1 MTSHRFAFIGKRI
14 VQTIPLL
21 LVVLVAVFSMLKL
34 VPGDPARQ
42 VAGPRA
48 SEAQIAVVR
57 EQLGLNESL
66 PAQFFGYL
74 SRIVHGDLGMTANG
88 ALHVSDVIRQNAP
101 VTALV
106 LSITIVF
113 TALIAIPLAMLASH
127 RPNGVIDR
135 GLQVMATFGVGIP
148 TFWMGIVLLAV
159 VALPT
164 GAFPTGG
171 WGDTFAEQLRA
182 STLPALAL
190 SISVAPI
197 LFASLRS
204 SIIEVKR
211 SDYYTA
217 ARAAGVEGSRLI
229 RKFVLRNAAVPPIA
243 LLAALTTIL
252 LSGVVVVEATFGLP
266 GLGQTLVEGAK
277 KRDFNVVQG
286 LTLLFTVCVVGVNL
300 LGDVLIAIV
309 DPRVE
314 LS

>member
-1 MTSHRFAFIGKRI
+1 MTPNRFAFVGKRFL
-14 VQTIPLL
+14 QTIPLL
-21 LVVLVAVFSMLKL
+21 LLVLVAVFSMLKL

-48 SEAQIAVVR
+48 SEAQINAIR
-57 EQLGLNESL
+57 EQLGLNDSL
-66 PAQFFGYL
+66 PAQFLNYL
-74 SRIVHGDLGMTANG
+74 SRVLQGDLGRTSNG
-88 ALHVSDVIRQNAP
+88 ALQVSEVIRENAP

-106 LSITIVF
+106 LTVTIVF
-113 TALIAIPLAMLASH
+113 TLLIAIPLGMLASR
-127 RPNGVIDR
+127 RPNGLVDR
-135 GLQVMATFGVGIP
+135 GLQIMATFGVGIP
-148 TFWMGIVLLAV
+148 AFWMGIVLLAT

-164 GAFPTGG
+164 GVFPTGG
-171 WGDTFAEQLRA
+171 WGDTPAEQVRA
-182 STLPALAL
+182 SILPALAL
-190 SISVAPI
+190 SITVAPI

-204 SIIEVKR
+204 AIIEVKS

-217 ARAAGVEGSRLI
+217 ARAAGIEGSRLV
-229 RKFVLRNAAVPPIA
+229 RHFVLRNAAVPPIA

-286 LTLLFTVCVVGVNL
+286 LTLIFTMCVVGVNL
-300 LGDVLIAIV
+300 LGDVLIAAI

-314 LS
+314 VS

>member
-1 MTSHRFAFIGKRI
+1 MTANRFGFVGKRI
-14 VQTIPLL
+14 LQTVPLL
-21 LVVLVAVFSMLKL
+21 LVVLLAVFSMLKL

-48 SEAQIAVVR
+48 SEAQINQIR

-66 PAQFFGYL
+66 PAQFFDYL
-74 SRIVHGDLGMTANG
+74 SRILHGNLGMTSNG
-88 ALHVSDVIRQNAP
+88 ALQVSDVIRDNAP

-106 LSITIVF
+106 LLITIIF
-113 TALIAIPLAMLASH
+113 TMLIAIPLAIVASR
-127 RPNGVIDR
+127 RPNGVVDR

-148 TFWMGIVLLAV
+148 AFWMGIVLLAV

-171 WGDTFAEQLRA
+171 WGVTPTEQVRA
-182 STLPALAL
+182 AILPALAL

-204 SIIEVKR
+204 GIIEVKR

-217 ARAAGVEGSRLI
+217 AQAAGIGGTRLI
-229 RKFVLRNAAVPPIA
+229 RQFVLRNAAVPPIA

-300 LGDVLIAIV
+300 LGDVLIAVI